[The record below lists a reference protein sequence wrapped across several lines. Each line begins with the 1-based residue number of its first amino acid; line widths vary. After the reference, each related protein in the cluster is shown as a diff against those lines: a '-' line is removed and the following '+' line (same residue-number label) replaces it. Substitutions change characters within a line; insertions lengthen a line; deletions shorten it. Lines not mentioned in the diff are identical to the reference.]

1 MYDYIDIIIY
11 IYTMQKLYMAMDMS
25 TFLDDLPIEPPIF
38 SVGWPGEI
46 AEDPAL
52 DNLQVELMDAQR
64 AESNR
69 GCDLGKRPSLSM
81 WMCLQCIEYFCIY
94 IYIYDYVCIWY
105 KNDNSKIVITCI
117 CT

>member
-1 MYDYIDIIIY
+1 
-11 IYTMQKLYMAMDMS
+11 MQKLNMAMDMS
-25 TFLDDLPIEPPIF
+25 TFLDDFPIETPIEK
-38 SVGWPGEI
+38 GRLTWDI

-69 GCDLGKRPSLSM
+69 GCDLERGRHWVCM
-81 WMCLQCIEYFCIY
+81 WLCV
-94 IYIYDYVCIWY
+94 YIYDYVCIWY
-105 KNDNSKIVITCI
+105 KNDKRNIVITCI

>member
-1 MYDYIDIIIY
+1 
-11 IYTMQKLYMAMDMS
+11 MQKLNMAMDMS
-25 TFLDDLPIEPPIF
+25 TFLDDLPIETPIEK
-38 SVGWPGEI
+38 GRLTWDI

-69 GCDLGKRPSLSM
+69 GCDLERGRHWVYKCECVCSV
-81 WMCLQCIEYFCIY
+81 YNIY
-94 IYIYDYVCIWY
+94 VYIYDYACIWY